1 MNRQS
6 AILFLLVLSLTS
18 SAQVD
23 TGFNANRI
31 LDEIVV
37 TGTRTERKLSN
48 VAVPTAVISSKTIKL
63 SGSLRL
69 NDILQEQTGLFI
81 TSGTGSNAVGGGVFG
96 NGVQLQGLSP
106 DHTLILLDGEPLIG
120 RQGGVMDL
128 SRFAVGNIRKI
139 EMVKGPSSSL
149 YGSDAMG
156 GVINIITDP
165 LPGNNFNAGIRTGSF
180 LNTDVYTSGNT
191 IDKKLSI
198 YYFLNRNSSNGYEL
212 DKTTPEKTLDP
223 YYNYTG
229 QLKLTYRFTTNSKL
243 MVNGRGFYGNQQSR
257 YAINSPALNINGN
270 GRTKD
275 FIINP
280 VFTHRFN
287 NQLQTNLR
295 FLVSGYQFTQQLD
308 SIENKRQYY
317 FDQFRQDFYRAEDQ
331 TDYSWNERNTLS
343 VGAGFT
349 LQTVNTTRYSKQQQQ
364 QMWHAFAQHEW
375 KGIKNLTLISGL
387 RYDYNTDFAARLSPK
402 LAAHYKIN
410 EKIKLTGSYGAGF
423 KAPDFRQLYLN
434 FTNNAAEGYSIYG
447 SNEFSMP
454 LLQQQQSIG
463 LIATILPAAS
473 LITQLQ
479 PEISKGF
486 NLGTQLQF
494 FTSFKMDINL
504 FRNDV
509 SNLINYIPVAT
520 HPNGTSVFSYI
531 NVNRA
536 YTQGAEMNI
545 SYKLAA
551 ISISGGYQFLQTADK
566 DELQKV
572 NNKKVYGRDEVNG
585 SARLMTRADYSG
597 LLNRSKHMANL
608 RLFWQQKSNKWNA
621 SLRFIYR
628 SRFGVTDRDG
638 NGFANM
644 KEEYAPAMFQ
654 ANMTVGYQLSRSFSL
669 QGGVNNLFNQ
679 VNARYM
685 SNIPGINWFTGLH
698 YSFKK

>member
-1 MNRQS
+1 MNRLT
-6 AILFLLVLSLTS
+6 AILFLLTFSLTA

-23 TGFNANRI
+23 SGFNANRT

-48 VAVPTAVISSKTIKL
+48 VAVPTAVISNKTIKL

-165 LPGNNFNAGIRTGSF
+165 LPGNNFNAGVRTGSF
-180 LNTDVYTSGNT
+180 LNTDVYASGNT

-212 DKTTPEKTLDP
+212 DKTTPEKTADP

-229 QLKLTYRFTTNSKL
+229 QLKLTYRFTTNTKL
-243 MVNGRGFYGNQQSR
+243 MVNSRGFYAVQQSR
-257 YAINSPALNINGN
+257 YAINSPTLNIDGN
-270 GRTKD
+270 GKTKD

-295 FLVSGYQFTQQLD
+295 FMVSGYQFTQQLD
-308 SIENKRQYY
+308 SMDNKKQYY
-317 FDQFRQDFYRAEDQ
+317 FDQFRQAFYRAEDQ
-331 TDYSWNERNTLS
+331 TDYSWNEKNTLS

-349 LQTVNTTRYSKQQQQ
+349 LQTVNTTRYSKEQQQ

-375 KGIKNLTLISGL
+375 KGINNLTLISGL

-402 LAAHYKIN
+402 LAAQYKIN
-410 EKIKLTGSYGAGF
+410 DKIKLTVSYGAGF

-454 LLQQQQSIG
+454 LLQQQQSMG

-473 LITQLQ
+473 LITQLK
-479 PEISKGF
+479 PEISNGF
-486 NLGTQLQF
+486 NLGAQLQF
-494 FTSFKMDINL
+494 FTSLKMDINL

-545 SYKLAA
+545 SYKIAA
-551 ISISGGYQFLQTADK
+551 FSISGGYQFLQTADK

-572 NNKKVYGRDEVNG
+572 INKKVYGRDEVNG

-608 RLFWQQKSNKWNA
+608 RFFWEQKNKKWNA

-644 KEEYAPAMFQ
+644 KEEYASAMLQ
-654 ANMTVGYQLSRSFSL
+654 ANITLGYQLSRSFSL

>member
-1 MNRQS
+1 MNRLTT
-6 AILFLLVLSLTS
+6 ILFLLALSLTTV
-18 SAQVD
+18 AQVD
-23 TGFNANRI
+23 TGFNANRT
-31 LDEIVV
+31 LDEIVI

-48 VAVPTAVISSKTIKL
+48 VAVPTAVISNKTIKL

-165 LPGNNFNAGIRTGSF
+165 LTGNNFNAGIRSGSF
-180 LNTDVYTSGNT
+180 LNTDVYASGNN
-191 IDKKLSI
+191 INKKLSI
-198 YYFLNRNSSNGYEL
+198 YYFLNRNSSNGYDL
-212 DKTTPEKTLDP
+212 DKNTLEKTLDP

-229 QLKLTYRFTTNSKL
+229 QLKLTYRFTPNTKL
-243 MVNGRGFYGNQQSR
+243 MVNSRGFYGMQQSR
-257 YAINSPALNINGN
+257 YAINSPTLNIEGN
-270 GRTKD
+270 GKTND

-295 FLVSGYQFTQQLD
+295 FMVSGYQFKQQLD
-308 SIENKRQYY
+308 SIDNEKQYY
-317 FDQFRQDFYRAEDQ
+317 FDQFRQGFYRAENQ
-331 TDYSWNERNTLS
+331 TDYSWNEKNTLS

-349 LQTVNTTRYSKQQQQ
+349 LQTVNTTRYLKEQQQ
-364 QMWHAFAQHEW
+364 QMWHAFSQHEW

-410 EKIKLTGSYGAGF
+410 DKVKLTASYGAGF

-454 LLQQQQSIG
+454 LLLQQQNMG
-463 LIATILPAAS
+463 LIAVILPAAG
-473 LITQLQ
+473 LITKLQ
-479 PEISKGF
+479 PEISNGF
-486 NLGTQLQF
+486 NLGAQLQF
-494 FTSFKMDINL
+494 FTSLKIDINL

-531 NVNRA
+531 NVNNA

-545 SYKLAA
+545 NYKIATL
-551 ISISGGYQFLQTADK
+551 SINGGYQYLQTADK

-572 NNKKVYGRDEVNG
+572 KNKKVYGRNEVNG

-597 LLNRSKHMANL
+597 LLNRSKHMSNL
-608 RLFWQQKSNKWNA
+608 RFFWKQKNKKWNA

-644 KEEYAPAMFQ
+644 KEEYAPDMLQ
-654 ANMTVGYQLSRSFSL
+654 TNMTVGYQLSRSFSL
-669 QGGVNNLFNQ
+669 QGGVTNLFNQ

>member
-1 MNRQS
+1 
-6 AILFLLVLSLTS
+6 
-18 SAQVD
+18 
-23 TGFNANRI
+23 
-31 LDEIVV
+31 
-37 TGTRTERKLSN
+37 
-48 VAVPTAVISSKTIKL
+48 
-63 SGSLRL
+63 
-69 NDILQEQTGLFI
+69 
-81 TSGTGSNAVGGGVFG
+81 
-96 NGVQLQGLSP
+96 
-106 DHTLILLDGEPLIG
+106 
-120 RQGGVMDL
+120 
-128 SRFAVGNIRKI
+128 
-139 EMVKGPSSSL
+139 
-149 YGSDAMG
+149 
-156 GVINIITDP
+156 
-165 LPGNNFNAGIRTGSF
+165 
-180 LNTDVYTSGNT
+180 
-191 IDKKLSI
+191 
-198 YYFLNRNSSNGYEL
+198 
-212 DKTTPEKTLDP
+212 
-223 YYNYTG
+223 
-229 QLKLTYRFTTNSKL
+229 
-243 MVNGRGFYGNQQSR
+243 MVNSRGFYGMQQSR
-257 YAINSPALNINGN
+257 YAINSPTLNIEGN
-270 GRTKD
+270 GKTND

-295 FLVSGYQFTQQLD
+295 FMVSGYQFKQQLD
-308 SIENKRQYY
+308 SIDNEKQYY
-317 FDQFRQDFYRAEDQ
+317 FDQFRQGFYRAENQ
-331 TDYSWNERNTLS
+331 TDYSWNEKNTLS

-349 LQTVNTTRYSKQQQQ
+349 LQTVNTTRYLKEQQQ
-364 QMWHAFAQHEW
+364 QMWHAFSQHEW

-410 EKIKLTGSYGAGF
+410 DKVKLTASYGAGF

-454 LLQQQQSIG
+454 LLLQQQNMG
-463 LIATILPAAS
+463 LIAVILPAAG
-473 LITQLQ
+473 LITKLQ
-479 PEISKGF
+479 PEISNGF
-486 NLGTQLQF
+486 NLGAQLQF
-494 FTSFKMDINL
+494 FTSLKIDINL

-531 NVNRA
+531 NVNNA

-545 SYKLAA
+545 NYKIATL
-551 ISISGGYQFLQTADK
+551 SINGGYQYLQTADK

-572 NNKKVYGRDEVNG
+572 KNKKVYGRNEVNG

-597 LLNRSKHMANL
+597 LLNRSKHMSNL
-608 RLFWQQKSNKWNA
+608 RFFWKQKNKKWNA

-644 KEEYAPAMFQ
+644 KEEYAPDMLQ
-654 ANMTVGYQLSRSFSL
+654 TNMTVGYQLSRSFSL
-669 QGGVNNLFNQ
+669 QGGVTNLFNQ

>member
-1 MNRQS
+1 MNRLTTL
-6 AILFLLVLSLTS
+6 LFLLALSLTT

-23 TGFNANRI
+23 SGFNANRT

-48 VAVPTAVISSKTIKL
+48 VAVPTTVISNKTIKL

-198 YYFLNRNSSNGYEL
+198 YYFLNRNSSNGFEL

-223 YYNYTG
+223 YYNYTS
-229 QLKLTYRFTTNSKL
+229 QLKLTYRFTTNTKL
-243 MVNGRGFYGNQQSR
+243 MVNSRGFYGLQQSR
-257 YAINSPALNINGN
+257 YAINSSTLNIAGN
-270 GRTKD
+270 GKTKD

-287 NQLQTNLR
+287 NQLQTNMR
-295 FLVSGYQFTQQLD
+295 FIASGYQFTQQLD
-308 SIENKRQYY
+308 SINNKKQYY
-317 FDQFRQDFYRAEDQ
+317 FDQFRQNFYRAENQ
-331 TDYSWNERNTLS
+331 TDYSWNEKNTLS

-349 LQTVNTTRYSKQQQQ
+349 LQTVNTTRYSKEQQQ

-375 KGIKNLTLISGL
+375 KGINNLTLISGL

-402 LAAHYKIN
+402 LAAQYKIN
-410 EKIKLTGSYGAGF
+410 DKIKLTGSYGAGF

-454 LLQQQQSIG
+454 MLQQQQSMG

-473 LITQLQ
+473 LITQLK

-486 NLGTQLQF
+486 NLGAQLLF
-494 FTSFKMDINL
+494 CTSITMDINL

-531 NVNRA
+531 NVNSA

-551 ISISGGYQFLQTADK
+551 FSINGGYQFLQTADK
-566 DELQKV
+566 EELQKV

-585 SARLMTRADYSG
+585 SARLMTRTDYSG

-608 RLFWQQKSNKWNA
+608 RLFWQQKSNKLNA

-628 SRFGVTDRDG
+628 SRFGVADRDG

-644 KEEYAPAMFQ
+644 KVEYAPAMLQ
-654 ANMTVGYQLSRSFSL
+654 ANMTVGYHISRSFRL
-669 QGGVNNLFNQ
+669 QGGINNLFNQ

>member
-1 MNRQS
+1 MSRLS
-6 AILFLLVLSLTS
+6 AILFLLALSLTTV
-18 SAQVD
+18 AQVD

-31 LDEIVV
+31 LDEIVI

-48 VAVPTAVISSKTIKL
+48 VAVPTVVISNKTIKL

-165 LPGNNFNAGIRTGSF
+165 ITGNNFNAGIRSGSF
-180 LNTDVYTSGNT
+180 LNTDVYASGNKM
-191 IDKKLSI
+191 DKKLSI
-198 YYFLNRNSSNGYEL
+198 YYFFNRNSSNGYDL
-212 DKTTPEKTLDP
+212 DKNTLEKTLDP
-223 YYNYTG
+223 FYNYTG
-229 QLKLTYRFTTNSKL
+229 QLKLTYRFTANTKL
-243 MVNGRGFYGNQQSR
+243 MVNSRGFYGVQQSR
-257 YAINSPALNINGN
+257 YAINSPTLNIGGN
-270 GRTKD
+270 GKTND
-275 FIINP
+275 FFINP
-280 VFTHRFN
+280 VLTHRFN

-295 FLVSGYQFTQQLD
+295 FMVSGYQFKQQLD
-308 SIENKRQYY
+308 SIDNKKQYY
-317 FDQFRQDFYRAEDQ
+317 FDQFRQGFYRAENQ
-331 TDYSWNERNTLS
+331 TDYSWNEKNTLS

-349 LQTVNTTRYSKQQQQ
+349 LQTVNTTRYLKEQQQK
-364 QMWHAFAQHEW
+364 MLHAFAQHEW

-402 LAAHYKIN
+402 LAAQYKIN
-410 EKIKLTGSYGAGF
+410 DKVKLMASYGAGF

-454 LLQQQQSIG
+454 FLQQQQSMG

-473 LITQLQ
+473 LVTQLK

-486 NLGTQLQF
+486 NLGALLNLF
-494 FTSFKMDINL
+494 PALKIDVNL

-545 SYKLAA
+545 SYKIAA
-551 ISISGGYQFLQTADK
+551 LSISGGYQFLQTGDK
-566 DELQKV
+566 DQLQKV
-572 NNKKVYGRDEVNG
+572 KNKEIYGRNDVNG
-585 SARLMTRADYSG
+585 SARLMTQADYSG

-608 RLFWQQKSNKWNA
+608 RIFLEEKNGKWNA
-621 SLRFIYR
+621 SIRFIYR

-644 KEEYAPAMFQ
+644 KEEYAPAMLQ
-654 ANMTVGYQLSRSFSL
+654 TNMTVGYQLNRSFSL
-669 QGGVNNLFNQ
+669 QGGINNLFNQ

-685 SNIPGINWFTGLH
+685 SNIPGINWFTGIH
-698 YSFKK
+698 YSFKR